1 MKRLSLVV
9 VAPARQRALC
19 LGAVSASPT
28 IGIAGE
34 SGRLTDA
41 LDLVTRHQPTVVVLG
56 SGPGR
61 MPLAVVIAALRRRS
75 PGTRVILLTA
85 GMPPAAAALEAARR
99 GAHGCLDEAA
109 ADAFLAKAV
118 VAVARGE
125 AWFPRRIA
133 PELVRQLVDAERAL
147 AVGSAR

>member
-9 VAPARQRALC
+9 VAPARQRAIC
-19 LGAVSASPT
+19 RGAVSASPA
-28 IGIAGE
+28 IGITGE

-41 LDLVTRHQPTVVVLG
+41 LDLVTRHQPAVVVLG

-61 MPLAVVIAALRRRS
+61 MPLALVIAALRHRS

-85 GMPPAAAALEAARR
+85 GMPPAAGALEAARR
-99 GAHGCLDEAA
+99 GAHGCLDETAVY
-109 ADAFLAKAV
+109 AFLARAV

-133 PELVRQLVDAERAL
+133 PDLVRHLIDAERAP
-147 AVGSAR
+147 ARGGAR